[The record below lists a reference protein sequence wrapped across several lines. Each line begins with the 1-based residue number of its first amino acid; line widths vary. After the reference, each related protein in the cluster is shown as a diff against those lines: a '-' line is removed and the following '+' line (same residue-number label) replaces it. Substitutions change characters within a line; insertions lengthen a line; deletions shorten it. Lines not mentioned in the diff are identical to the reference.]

1 MKLIWPRGC
10 STGIHSRKVSTLT
23 VTKSHIGRY
32 NEIETENKKLLHKLS
47 DIMRTSTNALSPRKP
62 PQETIF
68 RKSLNRDSRRRELV
82 KITMEN

>member
-1 MKLIWPRGC
+1 MKLTWPRGF
-10 STGIHSRKVSTLT
+10 STGIRSRRVSTHT
-23 VTKSHIGRY
+23 VSRIGRY
-32 NEIETENKKLLHKLS
+32 NEIETENKKLLNKLS